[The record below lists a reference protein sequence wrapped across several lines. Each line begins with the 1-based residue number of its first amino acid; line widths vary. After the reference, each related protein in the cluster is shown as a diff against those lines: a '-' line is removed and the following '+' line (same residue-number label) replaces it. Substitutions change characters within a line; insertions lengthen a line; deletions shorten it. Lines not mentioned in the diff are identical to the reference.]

1 MTGIIRVSALSV
13 LSLLVFAVPAIAH
26 HAFTAEFDGSQSVT
40 LTGTLSKVEWIN
52 PHVYLYVDVKAS
64 DGNVTQ
70 WAVECNSTVTLH
82 RQGMTRS
89 MLTEGQNVTV
99 QVNPAKD
106 GTKSRASLRHIT
118 LQNGTEVNFQN
129 NNDAAP
135 ADQK

>member
-1 MTGIIRVSALSV
+1 MKSKIRVSVLSV
-13 LSLLVFAVPAIAH
+13 LSLFVFVVPAMAH
-26 HAFTAEFDGSQSVT
+26 HAFTAEFDGLQSIT

-52 PHVYLYVDVKAS
+52 PHVYIYVDVKGS

-106 GTKSRASLRHIT
+106 GTKARAALRHIT
-118 LQNGTEVNFQN
+118 LQNGTEINFQN
-129 NNDAAP
+129 RNDVP
-135 ADQK
+135 P